1 MDKEGEVTNSD
12 GSGRRGDGGKEADE
26 EEEKRRVKG
35 KEGHE

>member
-12 GSGRRGDGGKEADE
+12 GPGRRRDGGKEADDE
-26 EEEKRRVKG
+26 EENRRVKG